1 MTSMAR
7 TSGASGAYFEISGEV
22 ANNST
27 WQENIYFMEAGAP
40 MVLTGL
46 EFQMTFRCNDQRD
59 SAEFTLSTSAGTLSI
74 QADPDSGIANILYIN
89 VPVGTLAAYRGDYVC
104 DLASRDVAGVVS
116 PWAHGIVS
124 FRPNPVSFS

>member
-1 MTSMAR
+1 MSSLAR

-22 ANNST
+22 ANSAT
-27 WQENIYFMEAGAP
+27 WQENIYFMEAGSP

-46 EFQMTFRCNDQRD
+46 NFEMTFRCNGDSD

-74 QADPDSGIANILYIN
+74 QADPDSGISNILYIN
-89 VPVGTLAAYRGDYVC
+89 VPKGALSAYRGDYIC
-104 DLASRDVAGVVS
+104 DLASRDGNGVVS

-124 FRPNPVSFS
+124 FRPNPVSF